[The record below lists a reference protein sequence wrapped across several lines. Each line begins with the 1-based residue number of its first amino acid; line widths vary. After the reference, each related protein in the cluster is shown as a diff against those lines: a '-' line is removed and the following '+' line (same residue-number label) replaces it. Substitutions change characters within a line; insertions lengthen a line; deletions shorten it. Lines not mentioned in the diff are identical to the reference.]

1 MNDELHHRLMRFLV
15 NLELLDTVG
24 RHDAIMN
31 ETIETGG
38 WFGTPQSLPRAPS
51 GTVEITL
58 HGITAYGECASNA
71 CASWVAA
78 ARFAQR
84 PNMGVS
90 GCVS

>member
-1 MNDELHHRLMRFLV
+1 MKDVLHHRLPGFLE

-38 WFGTPQSLPRAPS
+38 WFGAVKSLPKAPS

-78 ARFAQR
+78 ARFAR
-84 PNMGVS
+84 LPNMGVS